1 MDINLNKFYKSKK
14 VLITGH
20 TGFKGSWLTIWL
32 LQLGADVCGISL
44 RNNETNANFNLC
56 GLENKIKNYYF
67 DLKDINKLEKIVKT
81 FKPNIIFHLAAQS
94 LVIDGLKDPE
104 TTFKNNLLTTI
115 NILEILKK
123 FQNISSTVIV
133 TSDKVYKPSK
143 KYLKEDDILGGIDP
157 YSASKSCCEIIIN
170 SYRSCFKSKSLKY
183 LSSARAGNVV
193 GGGDTARNR
202 LIPDIFKS
210 ISNKTQLKI
219 RNLNHVRP
227 WQHVLDPLF
236 GYLILAKKNF
246 KNGVLSSEWNFG
258 PNSNRKKRVIDI
270 VNDFKKLNSKLKIK
284 ILNTNNNKESKSLNL
299 NSNKAKNL
307 LKWKSRINHKQMI
320 NLTNEEY
327 LFRGSKLDFYNQRLN
342 HIKKFFS

>member
-1 MDINLNKFYKSKK
+1 MDINLNKFYKGKK

-44 RNNETNANFNLC
+44 RNNEANANFNLC
-56 GLENKIKNYYF
+56 GLENKVKNYYF
-67 DLKDINKLEKIVKT
+67 DLKDINKLEKIVKS

-170 SYRSCFKSKSLKY
+170 SYRSCFK
-183 LSSARAGNVV
+183 
-193 GGGDTARNR
+193 
-202 LIPDIFKS
+202 
-210 ISNKTQLKI
+210 
-219 RNLNHVRP
+219 
-227 WQHVLDPLF
+227 
-236 GYLILAKKNF
+236 
-246 KNGVLSSEWNFG
+246 
-258 PNSNRKKRVIDI
+258 
-270 VNDFKKLNSKLKIK
+270 
-284 ILNTNNNKESKSLNL
+284 
-299 NSNKAKNL
+299 
-307 LKWKSRINHKQMI
+307 
-320 NLTNEEY
+320 
-327 LFRGSKLDFYNQRLN
+327 
-342 HIKKFFS
+342 